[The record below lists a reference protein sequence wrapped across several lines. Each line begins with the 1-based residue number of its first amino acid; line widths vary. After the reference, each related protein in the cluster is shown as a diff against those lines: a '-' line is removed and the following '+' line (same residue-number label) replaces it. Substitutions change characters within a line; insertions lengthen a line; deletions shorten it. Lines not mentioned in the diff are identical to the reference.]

1 MIGQLTGETNPG
13 HIFLIGAASG
23 RYARWNVRARRGRQR
38 QRIGAVL
45 VAADILSQ
53 YRWGCTLRFAFW
65 TGEEQGL
72 LGSAAYAQ
80 RSRNQSE
87 NIAGVLNLD
96 MIAWNTAGSTPRH
109 RPARQ
114 VNAAGDS

>member
-1 MIGQLTGETNPG
+1 M
-13 HIFLIGAASG
+13 
-23 RYARWNVRARRGRQR
+23 
-38 QRIGAVL
+38 L

-80 RSRNQSE
+80 RSFSQSE

-96 MIAWNTAGSTPRH
+96 MIAWNTPGSTPDIDLHARSNV
-109 RPARQ
+109 PATVDLANLFTSVVVTAYDLNLVPQ
-114 VNAAGDS
+114 VIPNGADGQ